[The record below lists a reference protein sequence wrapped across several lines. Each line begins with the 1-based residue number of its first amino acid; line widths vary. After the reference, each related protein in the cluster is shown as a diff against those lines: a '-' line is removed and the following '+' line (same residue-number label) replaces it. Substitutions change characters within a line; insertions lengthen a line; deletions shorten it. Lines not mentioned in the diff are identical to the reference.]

1 MWSEADLSAALTDRL
16 NLTIPLVARNSFSLA
31 DPQLAGGGPILD
43 FRVNQYVGLSGGYLF
58 VSLPNTGK
66 GYNVNVPL
74 ASATVHSSIKR
85 VRFSDRNRFEKLF
98 GLPGSPARY
107 RNKVTIDLPL
117 ASGRW
122 TPFLSNEIFYD
133 FSQRAWTQN
142 RFQIGIG
149 RRLTPTLKLDTYFLE
164 RSDLRVSN
172 NNVHAIGLTLEVSA
186 RGTSS
191 SVGNQHGRN

>member
-1 MWSEADLSAALTDRL
+1 M
-16 NLTIPLVARNSFSLA
+16 
-31 DPQLAGGGPILD
+31 D
-43 FRVNQYVGLSGGYLF
+43 FRVNQYLGLSGGYLF
-58 VSLPNTGK
+58 VSLPNTGN
-66 GYNVNVPL
+66 GYNVSVPL
-74 ASATVHSSIKR
+74 AAATVHSSIKR
-85 VRFSDRNRFEKLF
+85 VRFSDRNRFEKLY
-98 GLPGSPARY
+98 GLPGSPVRY

-122 TPFLSNEIFYD
+122 TPFLSNETFYD

-142 RFQIGIG
+142 RFQAGIG
-149 RRLTPTLKLDTYFLE
+149 RRLTPVLKLDAYFLE
-164 RSDLRVSN
+164 RTDFRVGD

>member
-1 MWSEADLSAALTDRL
+1 M
-16 NLTIPLVARNSFSLA
+16 VARNSFSLA
-31 DPQLAGGGPILD
+31 DPQLAGGGAILD
-43 FRVNQYVGLSGGYLF
+43 FRVNQYVGVSGGYLF

-74 ASATVHSSIKR
+74 AAATVHSSVR
-85 VRFSDRNRFEKLF
+85 RFRFSDRNRFEKLY
-98 GLPGSPARY
+98 GLPGSPVRY
-107 RNKVTIDLPL
+107 RNKITVDMPL

-122 TPFLSNEIFYD
+122 TPFLSNETFYD

-149 RRLTPTLKLDTYFLE
+149 RRLTPVLKLDIYFLE

-172 NNVHAIGLTLEVSA
+172 NNVHAIGLALEIGA
-186 RGTSS
+186 RGASS
-191 SVGNQHGRN
+191 STGNQHGRN